1 MNLRRELSKEVQS
14 RLAAGESK
22 ADIYKALSG
31 RFRAGA
37 VERSL
42 AQWPL
47 AAAKKQYRQQ
57 NVPLVIIAVFF
68 LLLKLLQLAAVF
80 QTLEP
85 EKLVFAIPLAAL
97 PFIIYSYVIY
107 GVKNCNLIGYIL
119 LILMSIRNLLLITQV
134 DISNPQNM
142 MLFAMSA
149 AAIVL
154 AILQKR
160 RLFPNTSWLLRHQK
174 DSSGHLVF

>member
-1 MNLRRELSKEVQS
+1 MSLRRELSKDVQS
-14 RLAAGESK
+14 RLNAGEDK
-22 ADIYKALSG
+22 RTIYNALKE
-31 RFRAGA
+31 RFTAAA

-47 AAAKKQYRQQ
+47 AIAKKQSRQQ

-68 LLLKLLQLAAVF
+68 LLLKMLQLIAVF

-85 EKLVFAIPLAAL
+85 EKLAFAIPLAAL
-97 PFIIYSYVIY
+97 PFIIYSYIIY
-107 GVKNCNLIGYIL
+107 GVKNSNLIGYIL
-119 LILMSIRNLLLITQV
+119 LILVSIRNLII
-134 DISNPQNM
+134 ISKIGVSDPKIM
-142 MLFAMSA
+142 MLLAMSI

-160 RLFPNTSWLLRHQK
+160 RLFPNTSWFLRHK
-174 DSSGHLVF
+174 RDSDGNPIF